1 MLFIN
6 SADWHFSN
14 YSSDPVIKSTGL
26 SEKLNSLVTTINNMI
41 QYGRE
46 NKIKN
51 QVVGGDVLHNKSV
64 VHTFAM
70 SVLIDLFKNNSDI
83 EFILLNGNH
92 DESSRSSDSVSGLKA
107 LDFIPNVH
115 VISEVEKIENILFVP
130 WKHSTKELFQKEK
143 SDYLLSHFGLSEAML
158 NSGISIVSDISM
170 KDLSNFKYVL
180 LGHYHKNQYL
190 KNEHTE
196 LYYSGSVIQIDWG
209 EKNEEKRFLIVDTI
223 KNTIKSIPTI
233 GYKKYIELEINNDNR
248 VEIIKE
254 VEKYKKDGNKVKLLI
269 KNEFS
274 YVDDIPKDII
284 VVDKQEK
291 DITQRGLTS
300 GMSSADRLIR
310 YMEIKGIPVGK
321 QTEYKNIALDII
333 DKVSSE
339 AK

>member
-14 YSSDPVIKSTGL
+14 YSSDPVVKSTGL

-46 NKIKN
+46 NKIKR

-115 VISEVEKIENILFVP
+115 VISEVEKTENILFVP
-130 WKHSTKELFQKEK
+130 WKHVTKELFQKEK
-143 SDYLLSHFGLSEAML
+143 SDYVVSHFGLSEGQL
-158 NSGISIVSDISM
+158 NSGISIVSDVSL
-170 KDLSNFKYVL
+170 KNLSNFKSVL

-196 LYYSGSVIQIDWG
+196 LWYTGSIIQLDWG
-209 EKNEEKRFLIVDTI
+209 EKNDEKRFLVVDS
-223 KNTIKSIPTI
+223 NTNNILSIPTI
-233 GYKKYIELEINNDNR
+233 GYKKYCEFDINKENREEILKKIFDLKS
-248 VEIIKE
+248 EGHHIKLNKTDD
-254 VEKYKKDGNKVKLLI
+254 VDVTDFKDDFNIVNKV
-269 KNEFS
+269 
-274 YVDDIPKDII
+274 
-284 VVDKQEK
+284 EK
-291 DITQRGLTS
+291 DITNRGITS
-300 GMSSADRLIR
+300 SMSSGDKLDR
-310 YMEIKGIPVGK
+310 YMEIKEIPVEK
-321 QTEYKNIALDII
+321 KSSYKNIALDII
-333 DKVSSE
+333 DKVSSGI
-339 AK
+339 K